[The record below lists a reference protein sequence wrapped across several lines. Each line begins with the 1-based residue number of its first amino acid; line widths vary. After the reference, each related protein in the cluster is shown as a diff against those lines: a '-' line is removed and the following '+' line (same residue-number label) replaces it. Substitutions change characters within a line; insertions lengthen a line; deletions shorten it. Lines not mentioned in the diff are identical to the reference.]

1 MNNVFWKEGL
11 KMNAEI
17 FNLNSK
23 YRDILNII
31 RCKPGIEKTV
41 LAKKLDLAYK
51 TLVKQLEELE
61 EAGFI
66 YSEPQ
71 LKVNE
76 NRFYMCVISIGGSH
90 CKVVIVDSEYRI
102 LSKETFENICKKYN
116 VFQQDFFSKKT
127 NKTEYGY
134 KYFETPDNRT
144 ELQLYINY
152 IVNDIIKLYDL
163 SQRENEDIPSI
174 LSIGIALTG
183 SIDTKK
189 QIIVRSHNID
199 YMKNI
204 SRDML
209 LELDT
214 LQNLKQRGIEFVIDH
229 NAKAMAVCE
238 KFSLYNEDNDNHE
251 YRNKKNIACLYL
263 GSGIGCGIILN
274 NRLIRGCRNFSGE
287 LGHIQVPRYPGLE
300 DDIEETCTCGGKNCL
315 EHFIIH
321 DVFEMNRND
330 FKKATSEQILQ
341 EIEYIEKTDKAE
353 YVKKM
358 QILGYY
364 VGWAIDAITKLLNVG
379 LIIFSGKM
387 TCFITKA
394 WSYLEPT
401 VGEMNYAF
409 LDCQLILSKYAAL
422 APSIGA
428 AILST
433 YPADELIE
441 WKI

>member
-1 MNNVFWKEGL
+1 MNKEIY
-11 KMNAEI
+11 NI
-17 FNLNSK
+17 NSQ
-23 YRDILNII
+23 YRDALNII

-66 YSEPQ
+66 YSEPE
-71 LKVNE
+71 LRINE
-76 NRFYMCVISIGGSH
+76 NRFYTCGISIGGSH
-90 CKVVIVDSEYRI
+90 CKVVIVDSGYRI
-102 LSKETFENICKKYN
+102 ISKEIFDKICKKYD
-116 VFQQDFFSKKT
+116 VFQQEFFSKKINT
-127 NKTEYGY
+127 TDYGY

-152 IVNDIIKLYDL
+152 IINDIIKLHDL
-163 SQRENEDIPSI
+163 SQRENGDIPPI

-189 QIIVRSHNID
+189 QVIVRSHNID

-214 LQNLKQRGIEFVIDH
+214 IQNLKQREIEVVIDH

-238 KFSLYNEDNDNHE
+238 KFSLYHDDNDNYE

-287 LGHIQVPRYPGLE
+287 LGHIQVPRYPGLGDNIDE
-300 DDIEETCTCGGKNCL
+300 VCTCGGKNCL

-321 DVFEMNRND
+321 DVFEMNRKD

-341 EIEYIEKTDKAE
+341 KIERIEKEDKKEYIR
-353 YVKKM
+353 KM

-364 VGWAIDAITKLLNVG
+364 IGWAIDSVTKLLNVG

-401 VGEMNYAF
+401 VGDMNYAF
-409 LDCQLILSKYAAL
+409 LDCQMILSKYAAL

>member
-1 MNNVFWKEGL
+1 M
-11 KMNAEI
+11 
-17 FNLNSK
+17 
-23 YRDILNII
+23 
-31 RCKPGIEKTV
+31 
-41 LAKKLDLAYK
+41 
-51 TLVKQLEELE
+51 
-61 EAGFI
+61 
-66 YSEPQ
+66 
-71 LKVNE
+71 
-76 NRFYMCVISIGGSH
+76 
-90 CKVVIVDSEYRI
+90 
-102 LSKETFENICKKYN
+102 
-116 VFQQDFFSKKT
+116 
-127 NKTEYGY
+127 
-134 KYFETPDNRT
+134 
-144 ELQLYINY
+144 
-152 IVNDIIKLYDL
+152 
-163 SQRENEDIPSI
+163 
-174 LSIGIALTG
+174 TG

-229 NAKAMAVCE
+229 NAKQWPYAKSSHFIMRIMITMNIE
-238 KFSLYNEDNDNHE
+238 T
-251 YRNKKNIACLYL
+251 KKNIACLYL

-433 YPADELIE
+433 IGDELIE

>member
-1 MNNVFWKEGL
+1 MNNVFWEEGL

-17 FNLNSK
+17 FNLNSQ

-76 NRFYMCVISIGGSH
+76 KRFYMCGISIGGSH

-251 YRNKKNIACLYL
+251 YRNKKNIACVYL

-330 FKKATSEQILQ
+330 FEKATSEQILQ
-341 EIEYIEKTDKAE
+341 EIECIEKTDKVE

>member
-1 MNNVFWKEGL
+1 M
-11 KMNAEI
+11 
-17 FNLNSK
+17 
-23 YRDILNII
+23 
-31 RCKPGIEKTV
+31 
-41 LAKKLDLAYK
+41 
-51 TLVKQLEELE
+51 
-61 EAGFI
+61 
-66 YSEPQ
+66 
-71 LKVNE
+71 
-76 NRFYMCVISIGGSH
+76 
-90 CKVVIVDSEYRI
+90 
-102 LSKETFENICKKYN
+102 
-116 VFQQDFFSKKT
+116 
-127 NKTEYGY
+127 
-134 KYFETPDNRT
+134 
-144 ELQLYINY
+144 
-152 IVNDIIKLYDL
+152 
-163 SQRENEDIPSI
+163 
-174 LSIGIALTG
+174 TG